1 MRLKSGNTG
10 GGRGVDETS
19 PPCVKEALVKR
30 FAAIRL
36 ALATLALAS
45 VLAPMLLAPLP
56 SSAAPAVPKQ
66 SLAVLIVSDGKTYA
80 QRLKE
85 EQIIALIHKSLD
97 DQGLPREMMP
107 ILTYHTNQPT
117 ERAYC
122 QKTLGIRPN
131 DLVFL
136 GLAQHKDHVVRKIM
150 LRVPNVKDP
159 EQAVA
164 SLFERAIA
172 VLTGTSP
179 SPTGAS
185 PSPSWTETPEAPND
199 PDIPAFPPS
208 SPTSSTR
215 IQSAV
220 LCRAVNASGQPLE
233 ARSEFGTSDTFYVS
247 LEIKGLRYGT
257 VLEARWYGGGALVNK
272 GRLVSN
278 RVGDYYAWFSMAPT
292 GSWKPGSYRVV
303 LYVDGQQQAT
313 QYFRVTDHE

>member
-1 MRLKSGNTG
+1 MHPS
-10 GGRGVDETS
+10 
-19 PPCVKEALVKR
+19 CAKEALVKR
-30 FAAIRL
+30 FVAFRIG
-36 ALATLALAS
+36 LATLALAC
-45 VLAPMLLAPLP
+45 LFAPVLLAPRP

-107 ILTYHTNQPT
+107 ILTYHTSQPA

-122 QKTLGIRPN
+122 QKTLGIRPD

-136 GLAQHKDHVVRKIM
+136 GLAQHKEHVVKKIM

-164 SLFERAIA
+164 TLFERAIA

-179 SPTGAS
+179 SPTGTN
-185 PSPSWTETPEAPND
+185 PSSTWSEAPESPEF
-199 PDIPAFPPS
+199 PDSPAFPQS
-208 SPTSSTR
+208 SSGSGTR

-220 LCRAVNASGQPLE
+220 LCRAVNSSGQPLE
-233 ARSEFGTSDTFYVS
+233 ARSEFGTGDTFYVS

-313 QYFRVTDHE
+313 QYFRVTDRD